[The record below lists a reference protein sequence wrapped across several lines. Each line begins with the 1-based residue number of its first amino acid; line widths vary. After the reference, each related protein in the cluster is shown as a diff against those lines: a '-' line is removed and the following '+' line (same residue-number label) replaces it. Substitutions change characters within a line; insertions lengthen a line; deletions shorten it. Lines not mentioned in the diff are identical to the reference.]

1 MYGIGA
7 QLRAERLRR
16 KLALNDIAAET
27 RISARYLQAIEDEDY
42 ERLPGLVFTRNF
54 VRQYAVALQIDP
66 EPLVERLPKLDES
79 MVQLPVPPANFRSW
93 RWGARSNPVLTSAAW
108 ILLLG
113 GAGAAAYYHFNG
125 LPRLRIELLP
135 AQAASKA
142 LAAPLP
148 AATPQPV
155 PDPKRHPDPPAAVPT
170 AAVTAPSVA
179 PPAPA
184 PSDRA
189 VQVVVTAR
197 ETAWVQ
203 MTADGKPAWTGTL
216 HPNETRA
223 ISADGQ
229 VRVLT
234 GNAGGVTISLN
245 GKTLDPL
252 GPPGQVRSVR
262 LTADGPEAPVV
273 RGPAP
278 DPL

>member
-79 MVQLPVPPANFRSW
+79 MVQLPVPPANFRS
-93 RWGARSNPVLTSAAW
+93 RSNPVLTSAAW

-142 LAAPLP
+142 PAAPP
-148 AATPQPV
+148 SAATPQPV
-155 PDPKRHPDPPAAVPT
+155 PDPKRDPDPPAAVPT

-234 GNAGGVTISLN
+234 GNAGG